1 MIGSHNSATYLKEKS
16 WWMAILRPWTRCQ
29 TKTLREQYNSGI
41 RYFDFRIKVFG
52 NTEFGH
58 RTNICHNNVLYKES
72 LFEALCEIDYDD
84 VYIRLILDY
93 RKEPEDAERLSEL
106 FKSTIN
112 FINDHYKLKVDNA
125 ITFWNWKEYIPS
137 SFNIQEEHYSVDASH
152 WYEWILGPFLF
163 NKLKEKSYKKHFDEL
178 RNKEMKHI
186 VLLKDFI

>member
-16 WWMAILRPWTRCQ
+16 WWMTILRPWTRCQ

-52 NTEFGH
+52 DTEFRH

-72 LFEALCEIDYDD
+72 LFEALREIDYDD

-106 FKSTIN
+106 FKSIIN
-112 FINDHYKLKVDNA
+112 FIHDNYDLKIDNA

>member
-29 TKTLREQYNSGI
+29 SKTLKEQYESGI
-41 RYFDFRIKVFG
+41 RYFDFRIKTLD
-52 NTEFGH
+52 TEFGYI
-58 RTNICHNNVLYKES
+58 TNVCHNDIIYKKSLSEVLS
-72 LFEALCEIDYDD
+72 EINYDD

-93 RKEPEDAERLSEL
+93 RKTPENAKRLSEL
-106 FKSTIN
+106 FSSIIV
-112 FINDHYKLKVDNA
+112 FIRDHYKLKIDNA
-125 ITFWNWKEYIPS
+125 ITFWDWKVYIPS

-163 NKLKEKSYKKHFDEL
+163 NKLKEKSYKKHFEEL
-178 RNKEMKHI
+178 QNKEMKHI

>member
-16 WWMAILRPWTRCQ
+16 WWMTILRPWTRCQ

-41 RYFDFRIKVFG
+41 RYFDFRIKLFD
-52 NTEFGH
+52 TEFGCM
-58 RTNICHNNVLYKES
+58 TNICHNNVLYKES
-72 LFEALCEIDYDD
+72 LFEALYEIDYDD

-93 RKEPEDAERLSEL
+93 RKEPEDAEKLSEL

-112 FINDHYKLKVDNA
+112 FIQDRYKLKVDNA

-137 SFNIQEEHYSVDASH
+137 SFNIQEEHYSVDASR

-163 NKLKEKSYKKHFDEL
+163 NKLKEKTYKKHFKEL
-178 RNKEMKHI
+178 QDKEMKHI

>member
-16 WWMAILRPWTRCQ
+16 WWMTILRPWTRCQ

-41 RYFDFRIKVFG
+41 RYFDFRIKIFD
-52 NTEFGH
+52 TEFGYKA
-58 RTNICHNNVLYKES
+58 TICHNNVLYEKS
-72 LFEALCEIDYDD
+72 LFEALCDIDHND

-93 RKEPEDAERLSEL
+93 RKEPENAERLSEL
-106 FKSTIN
+106 FKSIIN
-112 FINDHYKLKVDNA
+112 FIHDHYDLKIDNA

-137 SFNIQEEHYSVDASH
+137 SFNIQEDHYSVDASH

-163 NKLKEKSYKKHFDEL
+163 NKLKEKSYKKHFNEL

>member
-16 WWMAILRPWTRCQ
+16 WWMTILRPWTRCQ

-52 NTEFGH
+52 DIEFGY
-58 RTNICHNNVLYKES
+58 RTNICHNNVLYKKS

-106 FKSTIN
+106 FKSIIN
-112 FINDHYKLKVDNA
+112 FIYDNYDLKIDNA

-163 NKLKEKSYKKHFDEL
+163 NKLKEKSYKKHFEEL

>member
-16 WWMAILRPWTRCQ
+16 WWMTILRPWTRCQ
-29 TKTLREQYNSGI
+29 SKTLQEQYYSGI
-41 RYFDFRIKVFG
+41 RYFDFRIKVFDV
-52 NTEFGH
+52 EFEYKA
-58 RTNICHNNVLYKES
+58 TICHNNVLYEKS
-72 LFEALCEIDYDD
+72 LFEALCEIDHND
-84 VYIRLILDY
+84 VYIRLLLDY
-93 RKEPEDAERLSEL
+93 RKEPKDAKRLSEL

-112 FINDHYKLKVDNA
+112 FIQDRYKLKVDSA

-163 NKLKEKSYKKHFDEL
+163 NKLKEKTYKKHFKEL
-178 RNKEMKHI
+178 QNKEMKHI